1 MTHKREEKYFHEN
14 ISYFGRQG
22 TFSAE
27 NLCAVRYFMNEDA
40 ARAFESYY
48 GELMRLNQEFPEG
61 SEQHS
66 SGLTAIRRRY
76 ANILSQYEKLK
87 EAIERF
93 EDTMR
98 FAKESLASAIDS
110 LDKNYTLDLNIE
122 LNAPHIEYYEEYDLP
137 ELVYFTA
144 GKIPV
149 ADILSLLS
157 KLGLEHTENHS
168 SEYPFQTILITGI
181 AINIVLDFSTPL
193 EVQAQLMPNEP
204 HKFQMIGGNDK
215 RVFNSHYARNII
227 DYINA
232 HRSKLMVDTKSK
244 VLGRK

>member
-1 MTHKREEKYFHEN
+1 MTHQRDEKYFHEN
-14 ISYFGRQG
+14 INYFGRQG

-66 SGLTAIRRRY
+66 SGLATIRRRY

-87 EAIERF
+87 GAIERF
-93 EDTMR
+93 ADTMR

-110 LDKNYTLDLNIE
+110 LDKNYTLDLNSE
-122 LNAPHIEYYEEYDLP
+122 LNAPHITYSEEYDLP
-137 ELVYFTA
+137 ELAYITA
-144 GKIPV
+144 GKVPV
-149 ADILSLLS
+149 ADILNLLL
-157 KLGLEHTENHS
+157 KLGLEHKENHS

-181 AINIVLDFSTPL
+181 SINIVLDFSAPL
-193 EVQAQLMPNEP
+193 KVQAQLIPNEP
-204 HKFQMIGGNDK
+204 HKFQIIGGNDK
-215 RVFNSHYARNII
+215 RVFSSHYARNII
-227 DYINA
+227 DYINS

-244 VLGRK
+244 MLGRK